1 MPTTQLD
8 HYRLLGRSGLRVS
21 PLCLG
26 TMTFGE
32 DWQTGANEEDSKTIF
47 DDYVSK
53 GGNFID
59 TADLYTNGT
68 SEQYVGK
75 FANDVGR
82 DRLVIATKF
91 TFNGGAMGKEELK
104 LRGKPDPNAGGN
116 GRKHMRQA
124 VEDSLRRLQTD
135 YIDLLWVHCW
145 DGRTPIE
152 ETMRGLDDLV
162 AAGKVNHVGV
172 SDYPAWKVAEAN
184 TLATLRGWSPFV
196 ALQVEYSLVERT
208 TERDLIPM
216 ARDLGLGVTPWSPLG
231 QGVLTGKFLDGG
243 KDEGSR
249 LEKNP
254 NRLGGKYVS
263 DRAEQAARAVV
274 EIAKQ
279 KDVSPSRIALA
290 WLLHQPGVTSPIIG
304 ARKTSHLDDNIE
316 AVSVDLSAD
325 ELQKLDEAT
334 RLEPGFPHDFLAEVD
349 SMVTGGATVDAP
361 HGRLV

>member
-32 DWQTGANEEDSKTIF
+32 DWQTGANEEDSRAIF
-47 DDYVSK
+47 NDYIDK

-75 FANDVGR
+75 FAKEVGR

-91 TFNGGAMGKEELK
+91 TFNAGALGDAYKLK
-104 LRGKPDPNAGGN
+104 TRPDPNAGGN
-116 GRKHMRQA
+116 ARKHMRNA
-124 VEDSLRRLQTD
+124 VEDSLKRLGTD
-135 YIDLLWVHCW
+135 YIDLYWVHAF
-145 DGRTPIE
+145 DGRTPVE
-152 ETMRGLDDLV
+152 ETMRALDDLV
-162 AAGKVNHVGV
+162 KQGKILYVGV

-184 TLATLRGWSPFV
+184 TLALLRGWTPFV

-216 ARDLGLGVTPWSPLG
+216 ARDFGLGVTPWSPLG

-249 LEKNP
+249 LDKNKD
-254 NRLGGKYVS
+254 RMGGKYRN
-263 DRAEQAARAVV
+263 DAADKAARAVV
-274 EIAKQ
+274 AVAEAKG
-279 KDVSPSRIALA
+279 VSPSRVALA

-316 AVSVDLSAD
+316 AVSVDLSQSD
-325 ELQKLDEAT
+325 LKQLDEAT
-334 RLEPGFPHDFLAEVD
+334 TLELGFPHDFLTEVD
-349 SMVTGGATVDAP
+349 PMIRGQATIDAP